1 MAEVAKRRGRPPGS
15 KNKKK
20 TAVVEKVA
28 KKRGRPAGSKNK
40 TTTKTATKTTKK
52 KVVDTSTNERLDR
65 VFMIEDMFYS
75 STRTEEAK
83 TEYGKAYPG
92 EDKFF
97 KREWSRVAGDVAD
110 VMLGKYSSTRLVKDD
125 DE

>member
-1 MAEVAKRRGRPPGS
+1 MAKRGRPKGS

-20 TAVVEKVA
+20 TVVVEKVA

-40 TTTKTATKTTKK
+40 TTTTTTKK
-52 KVVDTSTNERLDR
+52 KVATAAAGERLDR

-83 TEYGKAYPG
+83 EEYEKAYPG
-92 EDKFF
+92 EEKFF
-97 KREWSRVAGDVAD
+97 KKEWGRVAGDVAN
-110 VMLGKYSSTRLVKDD
+110 VMLGRGLSQ
-125 DE
+125 

>member
-1 MAEVAKRRGRPPGS
+1 MKEIVKKRGRPPGS
-15 KNKKK
+15 KNKKG
-20 TAVVEKVA
+20 TMAVSKVA

-40 TTTKTATKTTKK
+40 TAKK
-52 KVVDTSTNERLDR
+52 KALDVSTGDRLDR

-75 STRTEEAK
+75 STKTDEAK
-83 TEYGKAYPG
+83 TEYAKAYPG
-92 EDKFF
+92 EEKFF

-110 VMLGKYSSTRLVKDD
+110 IMLGKYKSSRLIVDDD

>member
-1 MAEVAKRRGRPPGS
+1 MAKRGRPKGS

-20 TAVVEKVA
+20 TAVVKKVA
-28 KKRGRPAGSKNK
+28 KKRGRPVGSKN
-40 TTTKTATKTTKK
+40 KTTKK

-83 TEYGKAYPG
+83 EEYEKAYPG
-92 EDKFF
+92 EEMFF
-97 KREWSRVAGDVAD
+97 KKEWSRVAGDVAD
-110 VMLGKYSSTRLVKDD
+110 IMLGKHRPTAIIDD

>member
-1 MAEVAKRRGRPPGS
+1 MKEIVKKRGRPPGS

-28 KKRGRPAGSKNK
+28 KKRARPAGSTN
-40 TTTKTATKTTKK
+40 KTTKK
-52 KVVDTSTNERLDR
+52 KVHDTSTNERLDR

-83 TEYGKAYPG
+83 AEYENTYPG
-92 EDKFF
+92 EEKFF
-97 KREWSRVAGDVAD
+97 KREWARVAGDVAT
-110 VMLGKYSSTRLVKDD
+110 VMLGRGLSQ
-125 DE
+125 

>member
-1 MAEVAKRRGRPPGS
+1 MAKRGRPKGS

-20 TAVVEKVA
+20 TVVVEKVA

-40 TTTKTATKTTKK
+40 TTKK
-52 KVVDTSTNERLDR
+52 KAIDVSTGERLDR

-75 STRTEEAK
+75 STRTDEAK
-83 TEYGKAYPG
+83 TEYAKAYPG
-92 EDKFF
+92 EEKFF

-110 VMLGKYSSTRLVKDD
+110 LMLGKHRPVTAFDD

>member
-1 MAEVAKRRGRPPGS
+1 MAKRGRPKGS

-20 TAVVEKVA
+20 TAVVKKVA

-40 TTTKTATKTTKK
+40 TTTTTTKK
-52 KVVDTSTNERLDR
+52 KGATAAAGERLDR

-83 TEYGKAYPG
+83 EEYEKAYPG
-92 EDKFF
+92 EEKFF
-97 KREWSRVAGDVAD
+97 KKEWGRVAGDVAN
-110 VMLGKYSSTRLVKDD
+110 VMLGRGLSQ
-125 DE
+125 

>member
-1 MAEVAKRRGRPPGS
+1 MAKRGRPKGS

-20 TAVVEKVA
+20 TVVVEKVA

-40 TTTKTATKTTKK
+40 TTTTTTKK
-52 KVVDTSTNERLDR
+52 KGATAAAGERFDR

-83 TEYGKAYPG
+83 EEYEKAYPG
-92 EDKFF
+92 EEKFF
-97 KREWSRVAGDVAD
+97 KREWGRVAGDVANI
-110 VMLGKYSSTRLVKDD
+110 MLGRGLSQ
-125 DE
+125 

>member
-1 MAEVAKRRGRPPGS
+1 MAKRGRPKGS

-20 TAVVEKVA
+20 TVVVVEKVA

-40 TTTKTATKTTKK
+40 TTTTTTTTKK
-52 KVVDTSTNERLDR
+52 KSVATAAAGERLDR

-83 TEYGKAYPG
+83 EEYEKAYPG
-92 EDKFF
+92 EEKFF
-97 KREWSRVAGDVAD
+97 KKEWGRVAGDVAN
-110 VMLGKYSSTRLVKDD
+110 VMLGHGLSQ
-125 DE
+125 

>member
-20 TAVVEKVA
+20 TAVVEKVT
-28 KKRGRPAGSKNK
+28 KKRGRPAGSTN
-40 TTTKTATKTTKK
+40 KTTKK
-52 KVVDTSTNERLDR
+52 KVHDTSTNERLDR

-83 TEYGKAYPG
+83 EEYEKVYPS
-92 EDKFF
+92 EEKFF
-97 KREWSRVAGDVAD
+97 KKEWGRVAGDVAN
-110 VMLGKYSSTRLVKDD
+110 VMLGRGLSR
-125 DE
+125 